1 MTLSIRIKEKYMIFA
16 VIKDDIV
23 TDIIV
28 ADENQKG
35 ELELAMDAALRDTSL
50 EGLMI
55 GDWLTG
61 GVWTRNINGEQVIL
75 PLPTID
81 YEQYYNAMTEE
92 LFNG

>member
-1 MTLSIRIKEKYMIFA
+1 MIFA